1 MVKQVIVVR
10 KDLNMR
16 KGKMCAQVA
25 HASFKVFLGSADNI
39 KFFENRQIRFL
50 YDENSAWDEWLNGQ
64 FTKVVVS
71 CDTRDEL
78 FDLYRQAVEADLPC
92 AMITDAGKTEFHG
105 EPTETTIA
113 IGPGN
118 SEDIDKITGHL
129 KLI

>member
-25 HASFKVFLGSADNI
+25 HASLKVFLDESTKED
-39 KFFENRQIRFL
+39 L
-50 YDENSAWDEWLNGQ
+50 YDIFRITFTRRKKSAWDEWLNGQ

-71 CDTRDEL
+71 CENRDEL
-78 FDLYRQAVEADLPC
+78 YDLYRQAVEADLPC
-92 AMITDAGKTEFHG
+92 SMITDAGRTEFHG

-113 IGPGN
+113 IGPGH
-118 SEDIDKITGHL
+118 SDIIDKITGHL
-129 KLI
+129 KLL